1 MDTAMTLR
9 YLELKKQLLKKQF
22 SRMNDRQAEAVF
34 HVNGPL
40 LVLAGAG
47 SGKTTVIVNRI
58 ANLVRFGA
66 GYFSAYIPED
76 LSEKDLEMLEDRVK
90 DGTPI
95 DLEKETRLRDMIS
108 YRPIRPW
115 NILAIT
121 FTNKAAGELKE
132 RLVSMLG
139 EEDAKEVQASTFHSA
154 CVRILRREIERLGYS
169 RSFTIYDTDDSIRVI
184 KDCLKS
190 MNLDDK
196 MFPPRSAISVIS
208 KCKDSGISPEE
219 MIRSAGDDYRQTM
232 YGKIYQQYQNA
243 LKAASAVDFDDI
255 ILLTVQLFQQFPEV
269 LEYYQNRWRYIMVD
283 EYQDTNHTQYLLVS
297 LLAQKHQNL
306 CVVGDDD
313 QSIYKFRGANIENIL
328 SFEKQFP
335 KATVIRLEQNYR
347 CTKTILNAANAV
359 IDHNTE
365 RKGKTLW
372 TENETGSMISVT
384 RSYDEQGEA
393 SFIAEKIMEHV
404 KEGGKFSDNAVLYR
418 MNAQSNAIEKTLLR
432 HAIPYRIVGG
442 LKFYERKEVKDIVA
456 YLSVI
461 NNPADNLR
469 LRRIINEPKRGIGDA
484 TIMAAQQI
492 ADGLG
497 LSLFE
502 VIREADRYP
511 ALSRKANVLY
521 NFTSML
527 DGLIEDAEMLPLDE
541 LFDELLEKSDY
552 RKFLELQGTEGK
564 NRLENVQEL
573 KSNIVRYCESV
584 EDPTLSEFLEEIALY
599 TDLDQL
605 DEQGDYVV
613 MMTLHSAKGLEFPN
627 VFIAGMED
635 GIFPGRQSIAMPS
648 ELEEERR
655 LAYVG
660 ITRAKK
666 NLYLTAAA
674 QRLIFG
680 QTIRNSIS
688 RFAMEIPEEFRELE
702 DKTIITAAQLK
713 ENDNHLM
720 RRKMMVQSGRSL
732 GIGTGT
738 AAPAPAKQAGEKL
751 KLSVGDRVKHKI
763 FGEGTV
769 VSAVAMA
776 NDTLLEVNFDKVG
789 SKKIM
794 QNFAKLER
802 A

>member
-1 MDTAMTLR
+1 MDTGITLR
-9 YLELKKQLLKKQF
+9 FLALKKQVLKKQF

-34 HVNGPL
+34 HTNGPL
-40 LVLAGAG
+40 LILAGAG

-58 ANLVRFGA
+58 ANLVRYGL
-66 GYFSAYIPED
+66 GYYSAYIPED
-76 LSEKDLEMLEDRVK
+76 LKEADLKLLEQYSADSQPLDLEGEPRL
-90 DGTPI
+90 
-95 DLEKETRLRDMIS
+95 KELLC
-108 YRPIRPW
+108 YHPVQPW

-132 RLVSMLG
+132 RLTAMLG
-139 EEDAKEVQASTFHSA
+139 EPAAEVQASTFHSA
-154 CVRILRREIERLGYS
+154 CVRILRRDIERLGYS
-169 RSFTIYDTDDSIRVI
+169 RSFTIYDTDDSLRVI
-184 KDCLKS
+184 KDCLKAL
-190 MNLDDK
+190 NLDDK
-196 MFPPRSAISVIS
+196 MFPPRQALSVIS
-208 KCKDSGISPEE
+208 KAKDAGQSGEE
-219 MIRSAGDDYRQTM
+219 LLRSAGDDYRITM
-232 YGKIYQQYQNA
+232 FGKIYQQYQKA
-243 LKAASAVDFDDI
+243 LKDANAVDFDDI

-269 LEYYQNRWRYIMVD
+269 LEYYQNRWQYIMVD
-283 EYQDTNHTQYLLVS
+283 EYQDTNHMQYLLVS
-297 LLAQKHQNL
+297 LLAQKYQNL

-347 CTKTILNAANAV
+347 CTKTILGAANAV
-359 IDHNTE
+359 IEHNLE

-372 TENETGSMISVT
+372 TENESGDTIEIT
-384 RSYDEQGEA
+384 RTYDEQGEA
-393 SFIAEKIMEHV
+393 SYIAEKILDWV
-404 KEGGKFSDNAVLYR
+404 KQGGKFADNAILYR
-418 MNAQSNAIEKTLLR
+418 MNAQSNAIEKTFLR
-432 HAIPYRIVGG
+432 HAIPYKIVGG

-456 YLSVI
+456 YLSVL

-484 TIMAAQQI
+484 TIAAAQQI

-497 LSLFE
+497 VSLFD

-511 ALSRKANVLY
+511 ALAKKAKVLTE
-521 NFTSML
+521 FTGML
-527 DGLIEDAEMLPLDE
+527 QQLMDDVDLIPLDE
-541 LFDELLEKSDY
+541 LFDDLLEKSDY
-552 RKFLELQGTEGK
+552 RKYLELQGSEGK
-564 NRLENVQEL
+564 NRMENVQEL
-573 KSNIVRYCESV
+573 KSNIVRYAESA
-584 EDPTLSEFLEEIALY
+584 EEPLLSGFLEEIALY

-605 DEQGDYVV
+605 DEQGDYAV
-613 MMTLHSAKGLEFPN
+613 MMTLHSAKVLEFPN

-635 GIFPGRQSIAMPS
+635 GIFPGRQSIGSPS

-666 NLYLTAAA
+666 RLYLTASA

-688 RFAMEIPEEFRELE
+688 RFAMEIPEQYRVLE
-702 DKTIITAAQLK
+702 DKTVVTAAQLK
-713 ENDNHLM
+713 ENSNHLM
-720 RRKMMVQSGRSL
+720 RRKLMVQSGRSL

-738 AAPAPAKQAGEKL
+738 VAQEAPSAKL
-751 KLSVGDRVKHKI
+751 KLTAGDRVKHKI

-769 VSAVAMA
+769 VSAVPMA
-776 NDTLLEVNFDKVG
+776 NDTLVEVHFDKVG
-789 SKKIM
+789 TKKIM

-802 A
+802 I